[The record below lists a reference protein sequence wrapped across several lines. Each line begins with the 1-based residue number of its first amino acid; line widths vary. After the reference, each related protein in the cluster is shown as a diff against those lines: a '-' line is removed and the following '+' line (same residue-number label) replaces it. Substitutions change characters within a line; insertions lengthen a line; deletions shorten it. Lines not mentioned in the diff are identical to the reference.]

1 MKSLLTAEYLT
12 SYRKTFFLAYPVV
25 LSQLGHIM
33 VGVVDTAMVG
43 QIGSIPQA
51 AVALANSLYI
61 LVLVFGL
68 GVSYGVTP
76 LVAAAD
82 SSKNHSENAALLKH
96 GIIINTAMGIL
107 LFLLLVMISPVLN

>member
-1 MKSLLTAEYLT
+1 MQSLVSPNYLT
-12 SYRKTFFLAYPVV
+12 NYRRTLLLAYPVV

-43 QIGSIPQA
+43 QIGTVPQA
-51 AVALANSLYI
+51 AVALSNSLYT

-68 GVSYGVTP
+68 GVSYGITP

-82 SSKNHSENAALLKH
+82 STKHFAENAKLLKH
-96 GIIINTAMGIL
+96 GVVINTVLGIL
-107 LFLLLVMISPVLN
+107 LFVLL